1 MGNFYTDNDDIRFLF
16 RHIDL
21 GQLARAFEE
30 GFRFAGD
37 FDYAPSSEQ
46 EAVRNYEMV
55 LESLGKLCADFI
67 APRAENVDREGN
79 QLNEDGTVTR
89 PRGIAEAIEKLGQA
103 EVMGFTLPYRFG
115 GLNFPNLVYSMA
127 NEILSRADASLMN
140 IFGLQGIAD
149 TINAFASEEIKRK
162 YLPAFANGKVTGAM
176 VLTEPDAG
184 SDLQAVKLRAFQDAE
199 GHWFLHGVK
208 RFITNGCGDI
218 LLVLA
223 RSEPDRSG
231 GLGLSLL
238 VCEPGPTVQIRR
250 LEDKLGI
257 HGSPTC
263 EIFFD
268 NTPCELIGERQRG
281 LVPYVATLMNGARIG
296 IAAQSVGIAEATY
309 RIARDYAASR
319 KQFSVAIEKL
329 PAVRDMLIDMKIAI
343 EAGRALLYDAS
354 RVVDLAIGY
363 NNQVENPWRGRPAL
377 APLHA
382 GGAEEQG
389 QDALATN
396 PPQDKEESKR
406 LKDNARLTKRY
417 AGMLTPMSKYYC
429 SEMCNR
435 VAYDSIQ
442 VLGGSGYMR
451 DYACERHARDARI
464 TTIYEGT
471 SQLQVVAAV
480 RGVCSGTAEKYLAV
494 LASLEYDPQV
504 GDLLGTL
511 AEGTQQLNAAIEF
524 TKGQGNDYM
533 DLYGRA
539 LVDVAIDLING
550 YLFCGQASTKVE
562 MNVPV
567 TVARASCPCSSTTI
581 AAKGMQG
588 RDALATTTIPMKQR
602 KTLLAKRYVE
612 RNAPK
617 IKALTDL
624 IRLGDKSTFNDYE
637 ALVGPVPEA

>member
-1 MGNFYTDNDDIRFLF
+1 MGNFYKDNDDIRFLF

-30 GFRFAGD
+30 DFRFAGQ
-37 FDYAPSSEQ
+37 FDHAPANEQ

-55 LESLGKLCADFI
+55 LESIGELCADFI
-67 APRAENVDREGN
+67 APRAESVDREGN
-79 QLNEDGTVTR
+79 TLNPDGSVTR
-89 PRGIAEAIEKLGQA
+89 PQGIREAIEKLGQA
-103 EVMGFTLPYRFG
+103 EVMGFTLPHRFG

-127 NEILSRADASLMN
+127 IEILSRADASLMN

-149 TINAFASEEIKRK
+149 TINAFASEEIKQK
-162 YLPAFANGKVTGAM
+162 YLPAFADGKVTGAM

-184 SDLQAVKLRAFQDAE
+184 SDLQAVKVRAFQDND
-199 GHWFLHGVK
+199 GNWFLHGVK

-238 VCEPGPTVQIRR
+238 VCTPGPTVHIRR

-296 IAAQSVGIAEATY
+296 IAGQSMGIAEAAY

-319 KQFSVAIEKL
+319 KQFSVAIERL

-343 EAGRALLYDAS
+343 ETGRALLYDAS

-363 NNQVENPWRGRPAL
+363 NNQVDN
-377 APLHA
+377 H
-382 GGAEEQG
+382 
-389 QDALATN
+389 
-396 PPQDKEESKR
+396 PPEDKGELKK
-406 LKDNARLTKRY
+406 LKDNARIYKRY

-429 SEMCNR
+429 SEMSNR
-435 VAYDSIQ
+435 VTYDSMQ

-451 DYACERHARDARI
+451 DYAIERHARDARI

-471 SQLQVVAAV
+471 SQLQIVAAV
-480 RGVCSGTAEKYLAV
+480 RGVCSGTAEKYLAD
-494 LASLEYDPQV
+494 LAGLQYGADV
-504 GDLLGTL
+504 ADLLQKL

-524 TKGQGNDYM
+524 TKEQGNDYM

-550 YLFCGQASTKVE
+550 YLLCGQASTGVDMDVAVAGADAKNGQKV
-562 MNVPV
+562 
-567 TVARASCPCSSTTI
+567 
-581 AAKGMQG
+581 
-588 RDALATTTIPMKQR
+588 PMRQR
-602 KTLLAKRYVE
+602 KATLARRFVE
-612 RNAPK
+612 KNAPK

-624 IRLGDKSTFNDYE
+624 VRRGDKSTFSEYE
-637 ALVGPVPEA
+637 ALVGPVPEM